1 LGYSKPE
8 VIEKK
13 VFGLEGQHLLK
24 VLSNK
29 HFPPGMTELMANQG
43 LDDIL
48 TQAPEHFPAW
58 AKESVKTALLPQG
71 VWLPAPLR
79 TQMLETL
86 VGQPLASAT
95 AEQLVTMGLVPSF
108 ARPFENGQ
116 AFVKALEAGDDKAL
130 NLFKNLVATGLTDP
144 AKKAQLQ
151 ALPAVTEWFEQYSKT
166 ELAKTPSVAR
176 HLAMEGFEAHIKGQV
191 PNVEKLLEV
200 NKELKRLK
208 GGWTS
213 VLNKLPGANQ
223 AWNNASGFAS
233 ETDAVAHL
241 KDEALKALRGKVD
254 VTELEGT
261 ITTRKTFLAAM
272 DNIEGT
278 LGKELKL
285 ARNLDNVLAGFK
297 GRMNRLF
304 IQFGE
309 RYRDDYAMNQAM
321 GSPLLVRQ
329 GHIANELAHLP
340 NMSDDVTKQ
349 LATAMGQGDEA
360 LASAVKALGLGDE
373 ATITLRAIATKTQ
386 GVKPLGVAGNTVTGL
401 HNFVK
406 RVMTGAIWEDVLPRS
421 LQASNIAPD
430 AKPLQR
436 FLPKLSGLMAQGL
449 FLFALPMYETLK
461 ADGGGDEKFK
471 TFMRS
476 LFGVGLGYT
485 MGMWLVQKG
494 MAMTKANLKTPGFAA
509 HAFKPFINTK
519 LPVFGPFVLTAT
531 GFLLDMVLSGII
543 GGKLSSIGEKVS
555 DTVFG
560 KPLHVQRAEA
570 KEKYLDLKRKQEFE
584 AKKTDFEKKKQA
596 ISTLLQAGQLPMPA
610 ASPLAA
616 PTLRGQGGL
625 ASPSASG
632 LPLPPAMALANV
644 QRPAHVSASSPN
656 YQVRASLTPGQ
667 MGEPT
672 ANAIANSR
680 PRNAI
685 NPMQQEAT
693 TSA

>member
-233 ETDAVAHL
+233 EADAVAHL

-261 ITTRKTFLAAM
+261 ITTRKTGAPGDTASTM
-272 DNIEGT
+272 
-278 LGKELKL
+278 
-285 ARNLDNVLAGFK
+285 
-297 GRMNRLF
+297 RLPRAL
-304 IQFGE
+304 Q
-309 RYRDDYAMNQAM
+309 RRR
-321 GSPLLVRQ
+321 SP
-329 GHIANELAHLP
+329 
-340 NMSDDVTKQ
+340 KQ
-349 LATAMGQGDEA
+349 
-360 LASAVKALGLGDE
+360 
-373 ATITLRAIATKTQ
+373 
-386 GVKPLGVAGNTVTGL
+386 
-401 HNFVK
+401 
-406 RVMTGAIWEDVLPRS
+406 TGARRSPVTRLPSVHNR
-421 LQASNIAPD
+421 
-430 AKPLQR
+430 
-436 FLPKLSGLMAQGL
+436 
-449 FLFALPMYETLK
+449 
-461 ADGGGDEKFK
+461 
-471 TFMRS
+471 
-476 LFGVGLGYT
+476 
-485 MGMWLVQKG
+485 
-494 MAMTKANLKTPGFAA
+494 AA
-509 HAFKPFINTK
+509 WCGTC
-519 LPVFGPFVLTAT
+519 
-531 GFLLDMVLSGII
+531 
-543 GGKLSSIGEKVS
+543 
-555 DTVFG
+555 
-560 KPLHVQRAEA
+560 
-570 KEKYLDLKRKQEFE
+570 
-584 AKKTDFEKKKQA
+584 
-596 ISTLLQAGQLPMPA
+596 
-610 ASPLAA
+610 
-616 PTLRGQGGL
+616 
-625 ASPSASG
+625 
-632 LPLPPAMALANV
+632 
-644 QRPAHVSASSPN
+644 
-656 YQVRASLTPGQ
+656 
-667 MGEPT
+667 
-672 ANAIANSR
+672 
-680 PRNAI
+680 
-685 NPMQQEAT
+685 
-693 TSA
+693 